1 MASKLRIVAGHF
13 SDAGRKDK
21 NQDCTGFRGAEATS
35 LTTKGFAAAIA
46 DGVSSSEHGGEAA
59 AACVHGFLAD
69 YFSTPDSWSVKKS
82 AQQIFTALNSWL
94 YRQDSRGD
102 SRRNARVTTLSAII
116 FKSTTAHLFHIGDS
130 RIYLL
135 REGTLEQLTTD
146 HRFWVSADK
155 SYLGRAMGI
164 DTQPQ
169 IDYRRISMEAGD
181 IFILTTDGVHDFLS
195 GRELQ
200 HNVQSL
206 HKDPRKAAEVL
217 ARQALAN
224 GSTDNVTCQVLHVQQ
239 LPSQD
244 PDEVYRQLHEL
255 PFPPVLQEGMI
266 VDGYRILRELHASNR
281 SQLYL
286 ALDSDTGLHV
296 ALKTPSVNHEDDS
309 AYVERF
315 TMEEW
320 VGRRID
326 NPHVLKVYEPTRR
339 RRLLYHVSEYLPG
352 QTLRQWM
359 KDNPQPPLETV
370 RGIVE
375 QIVKGLQAFHRLEML
390 HQDLK
395 PDNIMIDPAG
405 TVKIVD
411 FGSVRVAGVAE
422 IEAPLYR
429 SDLLGTVNYTAP
441 EYLLGKPTGNVSD
454 IFSLGV
460 IVYEMLTGR
469 LPYGELSARPKNR
482 QWRKLNYISAR
493 NSNPSVPTWFDAMLR
508 KAVHPE
514 SSSRYQEL
522 SEFLCDL
529 RNPNSKLI
537 ARDDR
542 PLLERDPVRFWQGLC
557 AILVLVILALLTLR

>member
-1 MASKLRIVAGHF
+1 MVAKLRIAAGHF

-21 NQDCTGFRGAEATS
+21 NQDCTGFRGAEAAS
-35 LTTKGFAAAIA
+35 LATKGFAAAIA
-46 DGVSSSEHGGEAA
+46 DGVSSSEYGAEAA
-59 AACVHGFLAD
+59 TACVHGFLAD

-102 SRRNARVTTLSAII
+102 NRRHGRATTLSAVV

-135 REGTLEQLTTD
+135 REGSLEQLTTD

-169 IDYRRISMEAGD
+169 IDHRRVSVETGD
-181 IFILTTDGVHDFLS
+181 IFILTTDGIHDFLTD
-195 GRELQ
+195 REIL
-200 HNVQSL
+200 HSVQSL

-224 GSTDNVTCQVLHVQQ
+224 GSTDNVTCQVLQVEQ
-239 LPSQD
+239 LPSQN

-255 PFPPVLQEGMI
+255 PFPPALQEGMI

-286 ALDSDTGLHV
+286 ALDSDTGLNV
-296 ALKTPSVNHEDDS
+296 ALKTPSVNYEDDS

-359 KDNPQPPLETV
+359 KDNPQPPLENV
-370 RGIVE
+370 RTIVE
-375 QIVKGLQAFHRLEML
+375 QIVLGLQAFHRLEML

-395 PDNIMIDPAG
+395 PDNIMIDRAG

-411 FGSVRVAGVAE
+411 FGSVKVAGIAE
-422 IEAPLYR
+422 IETPVYR

-441 EYLLGKPTGNVSD
+441 EYLQGKPAGNTSD

-460 IVYEMLTGR
+460 IAYEMLTGR
-469 LPYGELSARPKNR
+469 LPYGELSARQNDR
-482 QWRKLNYISAR
+482 HWRKLSYVPAR
-493 NSNPSVPTWFDAMLR
+493 NSNPSVPAWFDAMLR

-514 SSSRYQEL
+514 PSGRYQEL
-522 SEFLCDL
+522 SEFLFDL

-537 ARDDR
+537 DRDNR
-542 PLLERDPVRFWQGLC
+542 PLLDRDPMRFWQGLC
-557 AILVLVILALLTLR
+557 AILVLIILGLL